1 MAGLRLGKG
10 RPADTRQTGN
20 AIRDIRD
27 TQRTTVYGLTVLAR
41 RRISDPVPIPVAV
54 AVAVPVAHRNKD
66 GSR

>member
-20 AIRDIRD
+20 AILDIRD
-27 TQRTTVYGLTVLAR
+27 TQRTMAYGLTVLAR
-41 RRISDPVPIPVAV
+41 PPVSHPVSHPVPAT
-54 AVAVPVAHRNKD
+54 HRTRD